1 MAQSWKKAKRT
12 AGSASG
18 HESKAIDRET
28 HPELCAFL
36 GGVPT
41 ADGKGYELAPHTLTL
56 WIEGD
61 MLHWCLQSKSELNKL
76 FGSITGT
83 SHISDS
89 MEKALESEA
98 FSVRKRDR

>member
-12 AGSASG
+12 VGSAPG
-18 HESKAIDRET
+18 HESKALERET

-41 ADGKGYELAPHTLTL
+41 ADGKAFELAPHTLTL

-61 MLHWCLQSKSELNKL
+61 MLHWCLQSKSEPNKL
-76 FGSITGT
+76 FGSVSSTD
-83 SHISDS
+83 HISDR
-89 MEKALESEA
+89 MEEALAKEA